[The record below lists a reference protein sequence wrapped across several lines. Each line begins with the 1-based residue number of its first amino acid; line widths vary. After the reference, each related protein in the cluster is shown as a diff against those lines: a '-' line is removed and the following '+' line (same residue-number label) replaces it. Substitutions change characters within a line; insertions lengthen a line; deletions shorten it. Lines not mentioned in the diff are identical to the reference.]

1 MLIWLLYQLSY
12 DGCDG
17 IERIEGRIKMDL
29 KKILWLLKWVVLACV
44 QKNKIVWSL
53 RYLVMEFIDRKIKFF
68 SNSIDVMFF

>member
-44 QKNKIVWSL
+44 QKNKIVLSL